1 MNRLFLYDGGN
12 QANMDV
18 YNAVGKVEQIRKN
31 TIPLNMK
38 NQQAYNIVTS
48 STNIQIQ
55 QLPVMFEYGDGKIL
69 KYEGLDHVTAYIEN
83 VVKSVAETDDY
94 PQYEQEEEQEE
105 EHEEYTTGATNISD
119 LGFNPP
125 PAKQVVT
132 QPKNTGQTL
141 PVKAKRSSKQ
151 ASIIDGFVNSRNNQ
165 KRMKQ
170 KNDNSSP
177 GSIKIT
183 SPKMSR

>member
-18 YNAVGKVEQIRKN
+18 YSAVGSVEQIRQN

-48 STNIQIQ
+48 STNIRIQ

-69 KYEGLDHVTAYIEN
+69 KYEGLDHVKAYIEN

-105 EHEEYTTGATNISD
+105 YTTGATNISD
-119 LGFNPP
+119 LGFNLPP
-125 PAKQVVT
+125 VKQALV